1 MTSLVGVDTAKA
13 SGEAPGPRFATPFG
27 FLAVMRRDPLR
38 FLEECRRTY
47 GDVVQIRFFLWRS
60 FVFARPCDIRHI
72 LHENHRNY
80 WKGVVFAK
88 LKRIGG
94 EGLVFSDGDLWRR
107 QRQLVQPAFHRDR
120 IAAMTSM
127 MTDTTAALLDRWRV
141 VAAAGQP
148 VDVAAEMSR
157 LTLGIV
163 ARALFGTALGEDE
176 DDFRSAVSGGMEYS
190 NHLVNHFFA
199 LPLAIPTRANRRGR
213 HAIARLDAIV
223 WKIIGERRRDVR
235 DRGDLLSMLI
245 NARDAETN
253 ETMTDRQLRDEVVT
267 FLVAGHETTA
277 VALAWTWH
285 LVAQHA
291 AVERRLQAEVDTV
304 LDGGRVPTLADLAEL
319 RYTRMVIEESMRLY
333 PPVWGTMRQAYDDD
347 VVGGQL
353 VRKDETVTV
362 SPWLTHRHPDLW
374 ERPEEFDPERFTADR
389 SAARPDYAYFPFGGG
404 PRRCIGN
411 QFAMMEAQLILAM
424 TVQAFRLQ
432 AVPGH
437 SVEPDPILTLRPR
450 HGVWMTLRPREPAA
464 NSSFAVA

>member
-1 MTSLVGVDTAKA
+1 MTSPVGVDRSTASRTA
-13 SGEAPGPRFATPFG
+13 LGPRFATPFG

-38 FLEECRRTY
+38 FLEECQRTY
-47 GDVVQIRFFLWRS
+47 GDVVAIRFFLWRS
-60 FVFARPCDIRHI
+60 FVFTRPDDIRHI

-80 WKGVVFAK
+80 WKGVVFSK
-88 LKRIGG
+88 LKRLGG

-120 IAAMTSM
+120 IAAMAGM
-127 MTDTTAALLDRWRV
+127 MTDATAALLDRWRAP
-141 VAAAGQP
+141 AAARRP
-148 VDVAAEMSR
+148 LDIAAEMSR
-157 LTLGIV
+157 LTLEIV
-163 ARALFGTALGEDE
+163 ARALFGTALGDDE
-176 DDFRSAVSGGMEYS
+176 DAFRRAVSGGLAYA

-199 LPLAIPTRANRRGR
+199 LPLAIPTPANRRGR
-213 HAIARLDAIV
+213 RAIASLDGIV
-223 WKIIGERRRDVR
+223 WKVIGERRRDAR

-277 VALAWTWH
+277 VALSWTWH

-291 AVERRLQAEVDTV
+291 DVERRLQTEVDTV
-304 LDGGRVPTLADLAEL
+304 LGDRVPTLADLPEL

-347 VVGGQL
+347 VIGGQL
-353 VRKDETVTV
+353 VRKNETVTV
-362 SPWLTHRHPDLW
+362 SPWITHRHPDLW
-374 ERPEEFDPERFTADR
+374 ERPETFDPERFTPER

-424 TVQAFRLQ
+424 TAQAFRMQ
-432 AVPGH
+432 TVPGKR
-437 SVEPDPILTLRPR
+437 VEPDPILTLRPR
-450 HGVWMTLRPREPAA
+450 HGVWMTLHPRASVHGV
-464 NSSFAVA
+464 SSAVA

>member
-1 MTSLVGVDTAKA
+1 MTSPVEVDRSAA
-13 SGEAPGPRFATPFG
+13 SGAAPGPRFATPFG

-60 FVFARPCDIRHI
+60 FVFARPGDIRHI

-80 WKGVVFAK
+80 WKGLVVAK

-120 IAAMTSM
+120 IAAMAGM
-127 MTDTTAALLDRWRV
+127 MTDATAALLDRWRA
-141 VAAAGQP
+141 VAAARRP
-148 VDVAAEMSR
+148 LDVASEMSR
-157 LTLGIV
+157 LTLEIV
-163 ARALFGTALGEDE
+163 ARALFGTALGDDEDE
-176 DDFRSAVSGGMEYS
+176 FRRAVSGGLAYA

-199 LPLAIPTRANRRGR
+199 LPLAIPSPANRRGR
-213 HAIARLDAIV
+213 RAIASLDGIV
-223 WKIIGERRRDVR
+223 WKVIGERRRDAR

-253 ETMTDRQLRDEVVT
+253 EAMTDQQLRDEVVT
-267 FLVAGHETTA
+267 FLVAGYETTA
-277 VALAWTWH
+277 VTLSWTWH
-285 LVAQHA
+285 LLAQHA
-291 AVERRLQAEVDTV
+291 DAERRLQAEVDTV
-304 LDGGRVPTLADLAEL
+304 LGDRVPTLADLSEL

-353 VRKDETVTV
+353 VRKDDTVTV
-362 SPWLTHRHPDLW
+362 SPWITHRHPDLW
-374 ERPEEFDPERFTADR
+374 ERPEEFDPERFTPER
-389 SAARPDYAYFPFGGG
+389 SVARPDYAYFPFGGG

-424 TVQAFRLQ
+424 TAQAFRLQ

-450 HGVWMTLRPREPAA
+450 HGVLMTLRPRELTTKV
-464 NSSFAVA
+464 SSAVA